1 MRNPAIAVLMFLLCI
16 GLSSCNGQANA
27 QKAQQIIYAV
37 FRTAQLEE
45 SAVPTADQ
53 AAYTN
58 FVNLG
63 LGLNSQLS
71 TCISNV
77 SGLTGKAA
85 KFAACFNTFASGL
98 LAPGELA
105 QLRLLS
111 PATQA
116 KVQLYVTAAVAG
128 INVIVSFAQP
138 QIASQPA
145 RSAQLRALGHRAG
158 LSNRE
163 LAQAGL

>member
-1 MRNPAIAVLMFLLCI
+1 MRNLAIAVLVLVSCI
-16 GLSSCNGQANA
+16 GLTSCNSQADAQNA
-27 QKAQQIIYAV
+27 QRIIYAV
-37 FRTAQLEE
+37 LRTAQVEE
-45 SAVPTADQ
+45 PAVPAADQ
-53 AAYTN
+53 AAYTK

-63 LGLNSQLS
+63 LSLASQLS

-77 SGLTGKAA
+77 SGFTRKGA
-85 KFAACFNTFASGL
+85 KFASCFNTFASGL

-138 QIASQPA
+138 QIASEPVSTVA
-145 RSAQLRALGHRAG
+145 LHALGRRLG
-158 LSNRE
+158 LADRE
-163 LAQAGL
+163 LAQVGL